1 MLKDEN
7 INRLACMHVEIMVE
21 RNESSKIGEK
31 IRNFKTGLILESDE
45 PTTLELNLKEDANH
59 L

>member
-1 MLKDEN
+1 
-7 INRLACMHVEIMVE
+7 MHVEITVE
-21 RNESSKIGEK
+21 RNENSEIGEK
-31 IRNFKTGLILESDE
+31 IRSFKTGLILKSDE